1 MQAWGP
7 VCTLTAL
14 VCWPMCLGHFAPA
27 CVVVGSE
34 RPQMAP
40 SGASDSGEP
49 TVTSPFVRDPGTVTW
64 FSFLCS
70 LGDL

>member
-1 MQAWGP
+1 
-7 VCTLTAL
+7 
-14 VCWPMCLGHFAPA
+14 
-27 CVVVGSE
+27 
-34 RPQMAP
+34 MAP